1 MRIHQPAYIFGKG
14 DKRSD
19 AVSGYVFRKGRSFWW
34 QGLFLLVAMG
44 HSAYGVAAAVSNCG
58 AVGTQ
63 TRLQQ
68 DFIQHPLNRLE
79 PALPFGIDPRS
90 LPVTIAMRLL
100 VDRAGE
106 VAQAC
111 VLVAS
116 QPASHNMQLLE
127 ESVAAAVMKWKYPKD
142 FGLHGKGEVHLS
154 DKYLAGTMVF
164 RFDPPAAKPK

>member
-1 MRIHQPAYIFGKG
+1 
-14 DKRSD
+14 
-19 AVSGYVFRKGRSFWW
+19 
-34 QGLFLLVAMG
+34 
-44 HSAYGVAAAVSNCG
+44 
-58 AVGTQ
+58 
-63 TRLQQ
+63 
-68 DFIQHPLNRLE
+68 LNRLE

-90 LPVTIAMRLL
+90 LPLTIAMRLL

-142 FGLHGKGEVHLS
+142 FGLHEKGEVHLS

-164 RFDPPAAKPK
+164 RFDPHAAKPK